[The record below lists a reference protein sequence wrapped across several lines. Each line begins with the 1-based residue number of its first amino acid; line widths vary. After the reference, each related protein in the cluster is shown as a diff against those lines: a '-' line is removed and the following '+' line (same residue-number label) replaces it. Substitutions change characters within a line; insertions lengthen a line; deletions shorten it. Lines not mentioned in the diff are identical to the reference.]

1 MASNSEGVVF
11 SPVVKVKMMS
21 FETLSRSRLGAD
33 RGLNTGDVTVYLPV
47 NNNGQFLKEE
57 KDIYLVM
64 PAGQTEQTE
73 K

>member
-1 MASNSEGVVF
+1 
-11 SPVVKVKMMS
+11 MS

-64 PAGQTEQTE
+64 PAGETGQTE